1 MNIYIYIYI
10 PDFRYHISFFSP
22 STRFD
27 KEDSDGTLEEE
38 EGKRERKRDEV
49 ETRKRERESEMRQ
62 REEYTYIYI
71 EGVVVLLVDFPFSY
85 SI

>member
-1 MNIYIYIYI
+1 MNIYIYIYLI
-10 PDFRYHISFFSP
+10 FDIIFLSSP
-22 STRFD
+22 LPLDSTKKIRMERSE
-27 KEDSDGTLEEE
+27 KRGGRESGKGTKWKHE
-38 EGKRERKRDEV
+38 RER
-49 ETRKRERESEMRQ
+49 EMRQ